1 MDTNNQI
8 IMKRFLLYAILVIA
22 GCCLSTACEKE
33 SSNMKSYVGEWQ
45 AIMVFSSENIVTHN
59 LTLRNN
65 STATYERITTSSIR
79 DYYGYGNLYWYI
91 DGKQI
96 RCEGV
101 FTNGEDVNPSF
112 TMTLHIEG
120 NTLKYGDT
128 IFHKVR

>member
-1 MDTNNQI
+1 
-8 IMKRFLLYAILVIA
+8 MKRFLLYAILVIA

-45 AIMVFSSENIVTHN
+45 AKIVYSSDNSTTHN

-65 STATYERITTSSIR
+65 GTATYERITICYVG
-79 DYYGYGNLYWYI
+79 DYYSYANMYWYI

-101 FTNGEDVNPSF
+101 FTNGEDVYPSF
-112 TMTLHIEG
+112 AMTLHIEG

>member
-1 MDTNNQI
+1 
-8 IMKRFLLYAILVIA
+8 MKKFLLCTLIVIV
-22 GCCLSTACEKE
+22 GCCIFTSCEKE
-33 SSNMKSYVGEWQ
+33 SYNMKSYVGEWQ

-120 NTLKYGDT
+120 NTLKYGDN